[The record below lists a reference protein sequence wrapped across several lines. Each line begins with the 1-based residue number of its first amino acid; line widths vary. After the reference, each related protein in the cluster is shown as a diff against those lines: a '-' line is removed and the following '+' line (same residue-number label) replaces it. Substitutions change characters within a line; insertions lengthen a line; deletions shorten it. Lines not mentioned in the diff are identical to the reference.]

1 MIQCNSVIVLTIGNL
16 TISKL
21 KAWNASR
28 YYEERKIF
36 KNISSLSIVPMHSP
50 LYILVNLRILKHN
63 KAATLCPINSYP
75 FNIFTTFTHVYR
87 MYPRIHMRAF
97 IHVRYSFPK
106 SSIHKEKQ
114 QNTFIPVIFHGRL
127 PPTLMSHSA
136 ARISLSLS
144 HLSRISYERTH
155 TNRSVFS
162 PR

>member
-1 MIQCNSVIVLTIGNL
+1 MKRESLL
-16 TISKL
+16 
-21 KAWNASR
+21 R
-28 YYEERKIF
+28 RK
-36 KNISSLSIVPMHSP
+36 KNFQKYFFLIHCSMHSS

-87 MYPRIHMRAF
+87 IYSRIHMRAF

-106 SSIHKEKQ
+106 NSIHKEKQ